1 MRIEKVQLR
10 DIGPFVEEVT
20 IPFPEGSDPN
30 LADVYLL
37 AGPNGCGKS
46 TVLYAIADA
55 ASSRAPAKPLAER
68 YRSQAAMAK
77 VTFQSGENTT
87 AVEFSA
93 HGTQSNVGILYA
105 ERSAWAAFAYE
116 GQRSLGSGE
125 LRSVEDPAGHPLNG
139 ALSFASNRDNLARWI
154 VSNEFRRLKA
164 KDAGKEDK
172 SQRFAHT
179 RERIESLI
187 RDITGDET
195 FAFVTNEDDNHVRI
209 RQHGQV
215 LAMHVL
221 PDGLASIVSWVADL
235 LMRLDRLPWV
245 DETPPEQRP
254 FLLLLD
260 EIDIHLHPAW
270 QRKVLPMAQRMFP
283 KAQIIAS
290 THSPFVVGSAADAHI
305 ISFKVEQGVST
316 VDQVVSSQQGSS
328 YGAILRSLFGIA
340 HEFDLDT
347 ERLFAELQGAKARLL
362 QGDEGAKPAFEA
374 AAEKLEQRGEEVVQ
388 LVALERRQ
396 LARQLAVAGK
406 P

>member
-1 MRIEKVQLR
+1 M
-10 DIGPFVEEVT
+10 EEVT
-20 IPFPEGSDPN
+20 IPFPEGSDPD

-55 ASSRAPAKPLAER
+55 AGALMREPGQKLAGR
-68 YRSQAAMAK
+68 YRSQAAKAE
-77 VTFQSGENTT
+77 VTFHNDGQSLVLESLPDRPFDRSPVALFFNFRN
-87 AVEFSA
+87 E
-93 HGTQSNVGILYA
+93 LLA
-105 ERSAWAAFAYE
+105 EKAKWAAFAYE

-125 LRSVEDPAGHPLNG
+125 LNSVKDPMGHPLYG
-139 ALSFASNRDNLARWI
+139 ALSFASDRDNLAQWI

-172 SQRFAHT
+172 SQRFART

-195 FAFVTNEDDNHVRI
+195 FAFVTHEDDNHVRI

-215 LAMHVL
+215 VAMHVL

>member
-1 MRIEKVQLR
+1 M
-10 DIGPFVEEVT
+10 EEVT
-20 IPFPEGSDPN
+20 IPFPEGSDPD

-55 ASSRAPAKPLAER
+55 ASTWMGAPGRKLAGR
-68 YRSQAAMAK
+68 YRSQAAKAE
-77 VTFQSGENTT
+77 VTFHDGEQSLVLENSPDNTVARG
-87 AVEFSA
+87 AVA
-93 HGTQSNVGILYA
+93 LLSNLRNALDAQKA
-105 ERSAWAAFAYE
+105 EWAAFAYE

-125 LRSVEDPAGHPLNG
+125 LHSVKDPTGEPLLG
-139 ALSFASNRDNLARWI
+139 ALSFASDRDNLARWI

-215 LAMHVL
+215 LAMRVL

-245 DETPPEQRP
+245 DDIPPEQRP

-270 QRKVLPMAQRMFP
+270 QRKILPMAQRMFP
-283 KAQIIAS
+283 NAQIIAS

-316 VDQVVSSQQGSS
+316 VDQVVSSQQGAS
-328 YGAILRSLFGIA
+328 YGAILRSLFGIS

-347 ERLFAELQGAKARLL
+347 EHLFAELHSAKARLL
-362 QGDEGAKPAFEA
+362 RGDEGAKPAFEA